1 MESKQ
6 EILERL
12 GKKDGCDEKRWETA
26 CDMAQELDTHVNFCF
41 DSIAGLEEKGLIQF
55 NI

>member
-12 GKKDGCDEKRWETA
+12 GKKDGFDERRWETA
-26 CDMAQELDTHVNFCF
+26 CDMAQELDAHVNFCF
-41 DSIAGLEEKGLIQF
+41 ESIISLEKKD
-55 NI
+55 